1 MGAVADE
8 RILAERALP
17 VADFAF
23 TRSWHDRL
31 GLLRGHD
38 EWLAQQWQRED
49 PSVMVTDG
57 SHVLLDGDRLRL
69 GIPREAPP
77 GERVVLGRDIDD
89 PEAPVMLAVLVD
101 AIAADAPGRTDTR
114 TAATRLSDRDASLM
128 AHAAGLA
135 LWHRTHPRCA
145 RCGAPTLAAEAGH
158 VRRCPECG
166 ASHFPRTDPAVIM
179 LVTDDV
185 DRALL
190 GRQPTWPEGRFST
203 LAGFVEPG
211 ESLED
216 AVRREV
222 MEEVG
227 VAVGAVRYA
236 ASQAWPFPASMMVGF
251 FARAEAGEIVVDGKE
266 IAEARWVTRPELA
279 ELAATEAMRMPGRL
293 SISRWLIETWYGE
306 QLPGSW

>member
-1 MGAVADE
+1 VADE
-8 RILAERALP
+8 HFIADRALP
-17 VADFAF
+17 AARFAF

-31 GLLRGHD
+31 GLLRGD
-38 EWLAQQWQRED
+38 EEWLDRQWRQEV
-49 PSVMVTDG
+49 PSVLVTDG
-57 SHVLLDGDRLRL
+57 SHVLLDGHRLRL
-69 GIPREAPP
+69 SIPREAPP
-77 GERVVLGRDIDD
+77 GERVVLGRAIDHPD
-89 PEAPVMLAVLVD
+89 GPVMLAVLVD
-101 AIAADAPGRTDTR
+101 AISADVPGRTDTR
-114 TAATRLSDRDASLM
+114 TAATRLDDREASLM

-135 LWHRTHPRCA
+135 LWHRSHPRCA
-145 RCGAPTLAAEAGH
+145 QCGAPTQAAEAGH
-158 VRRCPECG
+158 VRRCPACG

-179 LVTDDV
+179 LVTDDA

-190 GRQPTWPEGRFST
+190 GRQPSWPQGRFST

-211 ESLED
+211 EALED

-227 VAVGAVRYA
+227 VVVGDVRYA

-251 FARAEAGEIVVDGKE
+251 FARAEDGEIVVDGKE
-266 IAEARWVTRPELA
+266 IAEARWVTRAELA
-279 ELAATEAMRMPGRL
+279 GLAATEAMRMPGRL

>member
-1 MGAVADE
+1 MAAE
-8 RILAERALP
+8 RIDPAP
-17 VADFAF
+17 VGASFAF
-23 TRSWHDRL
+23 SGGGHDRL
-31 GLLRGHD
+31 ALLRED
-38 EWLAQQWQRED
+38 ATWLALQWQQHE
-49 PSVMVTDG
+49 PCVIVTDG
-57 SHVLLDGDRLRL
+57 SFVLLDGDRLQL
-69 GIPREAPP
+69 VLPSQAPP
-77 GERVVLGRDIDD
+77 GERVLLGRDMDD
-89 PEAPVMLAVLVD
+89 PEAPVMLAVLVESVSTD
-101 AIAADAPGRTDTR
+101 EPGRADTR
-114 TAATRLSDRDASLM
+114 TAAGRLVDADASLM

-145 RCGAPTLAAEAGH
+145 RCGAPTQVVEAGH

-179 LVTDDV
+179 LVTDDA

-190 GRQPTWPEGRFST
+190 GRQPSWPEGRFST

-227 VAVGAVRYA
+227 VLVGDVRYA

-251 FARAEAGEIVVDGKE
+251 FAHAHSAAITVDGQE
-266 IAEARWVTRPELA
+266 IAEARWVSRDDLRDLVA
-279 ELAATEAMRMPGRL
+279 SDAMRMPGRL
-293 SISRWLIETWYGE
+293 SISRWLIETWYG
-306 QLPGSW
+306 QRLPGSW